1 MDRLIIFKPDAVELG
16 IHEDI
21 LEVMH
26 HPVLTKLCRIPK
38 PFWEQH
44 YSHVKAEMGDRFDKM
59 NNWLAG
65 GNCCVT
71 YLNNDNGVDWK
82 RTVRENFT
90 DEVKGFKNLIHVS
103 DDGKADEEFKIVC
116 KFMMSATE

>member
-16 IHEDI
+16 ICDDI
-21 LEVMH
+21 LTAMGNPSLV
-26 HPVLTKLCRIPK
+26 KLCRIPK

-44 YSHVKAEMGDRFDKM
+44 YNHVKSEMADRFDKM
-59 NNWLAG
+59 NNWLAS

-82 RTVRENFT
+82 RTVRENFKSN
-90 DEVKGFKNLIHVS
+90 VKGYKNLIHVS
-103 DDGKADEEFKIVC
+103 DDGKANEEFQTVC
-116 KFMMSATE
+116 RFMMSPS